1 MIKPNVP
8 CKVFQRAGFDRH
20 GAAKYSSVAK
30 NEKCLVVSFINKT
43 DRSIVRVDAGASR
56 GSGKEDKIK
65 ATLLFAKTTI
75 ITQGDKVE
83 MLGEFLHVDNVHP
96 RFSVRGV
103 HDHNQ
108 VDLSIWQSE

>member
-8 CKVFQRAGFDRH
+8 SKVFKRTGFDRH

-65 ATLLFAKTTI
+65 ATLLFATTAA

-96 RFSVRGV
+96 RFSVKGV